1 MGAPFDDLAV
11 LAAWW
16 SRALRPP
23 RTIRPTREGWW
34 LLFAAVGLGF
44 AAMNTGNNLLYLLVS
59 MLLGLIV
66 VSGILSER
74 SMRGLQISMTMPGEV
89 FAGRPALFGA
99 AVVNRKQW
107 AASYSITL
115 EILGRGTPPRLVYVP
130 RLASGEEHLFTWEEM
145 LPRRGRQQ
153 LAGIRITTRFPFGLF
168 LKAGRVV
175 VGPDVVVY
183 PSVRAISSE
192 RVAELGAGETVS
204 RRGRASDL
212 YNLREYRWGDDPR
225 LIHWR
230 STAKAGTVMVRELG
244 AEATAHT
251 RIILDGAGEGDA
263 RRLEAGLSEAASLAV
278 HLLRSGASVELVGP
292 GVDVALGNGRPH
304 ERRILTA
311 LALYEPGARIAPTAA
326 PAERGRSPVRL
337 REVRVALGDG
347 PPRTA

>member
-1 MGAPFDDLAV
+1 MF
-11 LAAWW
+11 AAWW
-16 SRALRPP
+16 SRAFRPP
-23 RTIRPTREGWW
+23 RTIWPTREGWW

-74 SMRGLQISMTMPGEV
+74 SMRGLRISMTMPGEIY
-89 FAGRPALFGA
+89 AGRPALFGA
-99 AVVNRKQW
+99 AVVNRKPW

-115 EILGRGTPPRLVYVP
+115 EILGREARPRLLYVP
-130 RLASGEEHLFTWEEM
+130 RLASGAEHFFTWEDV

-153 LAGIRITTRFPFGLF
+153 LAGVRITTRFPFGLF
-168 LKAGRVV
+168 LKAGRAV

-183 PSVRAISSE
+183 PSVGAISLE
-192 RVAELGAGETVS
+192 RVALLGIGETVS

-212 YNLREYRWGDDPR
+212 FNLREYRWGDDPR

-230 STAKAGTVMVRELG
+230 STAKAATLMVRELG
-244 AEATAHT
+244 AEATVHT
-251 RIILDGAGEGDA
+251 RIILDPTGPGEA
-263 RRLEAGLSEAASLAV
+263 SCLEAGLSEAASLAV

-292 GVDVALGNGRPH
+292 GVDVALGSGRPH

-311 LALYEPGARIAPTAA
+311 LALYELGARIAPTAA
-326 PAERGRSPVRL
+326 PAERGRSPVSL
-337 REVRVALGDG
+337 REIRVALGQAR
-347 PPRTA
+347 PQSA